1 MKKIVRLTESD
12 LVKLVKRVI
21 SEQATTT
28 NYVDSTYLK
37 DLVALVNNTLT
48 LTVPGQTFFVSRGN
62 IDATGKQNRS
72 VLKLDF
78 ISEEAKMGLGNYLGT
93 NWKNVQP
100 KIVREPQSQFG
111 TFYVFYK
118 VQQAPAV

>member
-48 LTVPGQTFFVSRGN
+48 LTVP
-62 IDATGKQNRS
+62 
-72 VLKLDF
+72 
-78 ISEEAKMGLGNYLGT
+78 
-93 NWKNVQP
+93 
-100 KIVREPQSQFG
+100 
-111 TFYVFYK
+111 
-118 VQQAPAV
+118 